1 MNQPIVK
8 SQRIDV
14 VDALRGFAVL
24 AILLVVFATIN
35 AAFFPIG
42 LHLAPVSGFTVSLL
56 IGIAVAV
63 LQINLCKWWLASH
76 KQGPLERLWHKWTWL
91 GKANR

>member
-35 AAFFPIG
+35 AAFFPAGDVLLLFAIVG
-42 LHLAPVSGFTVSLL
+42 VVLFFARNFSDKVVLLSSSPSGFILPPS
-56 IGIAVAV
+56 AD
-63 LQINLCKWWLASH
+63 S
-76 KQGPLERLWHKWTWL
+76 R
-91 GKANR
+91 